1 MENRDHKPSRFA
13 WWILKNLS
21 IYSDRYLIKEDL
33 EEEYLNLCQTQG
45 KRKTRRWLWR
55 QTLLAVG
62 FYVKYIFSWRTLM
75 LKNYLKITIRNIKR
89 HKTFSFINMAGL
101 VVGMTCFLLILV
113 YVYYELSYDSM
124 HEKAD
129 RIYRVAFKH
138 PGMSYMGYDSHLVT
152 PSALAPALMES
163 FPEVSHATRF
173 QVTRRLLLSREEKSF
188 YARGLFADEQFFDVF
203 SFGLVS
209 GSKKNVLKNPGSII
223 ITPQL
228 AQKFFGNED
237 PLGKTLVS
245 SLGEFEIVG
254 ILEYVPEN
262 SHIQFDWLIPFANL
276 FRVEERDSKL
286 YDWIMGNYYTYCVLK
301 TGSDSQEMEKK
312 LTAFMS
318 KINKGLGRKTE
329 RRYFLQAL
337 RSIHLKSH
345 IGFEFSVNSDIKII
359 RLFFT
364 IAVFILLIACVNF
377 INLSTAHASK
387 RAKEIGIRKVI
398 GSTRCHLFRQFIWE
412 SILIS
417 VASLFLALSFS
428 SLLLPA
434 FNKFTG
440 RTVALNALFDW
451 HLILGMAA
459 VLISTGLLAGIYPAL
474 VLSSLQPV
482 DVLKKKTGGIVK
494 GGRLRNILVLSQ
506 FSITIMLIFSS
517 LVIYRQMRYIKNTDI
532 GYNRDQIVTM
542 RVNDPG
548 VRKNLAALK
557 QSIMENPNVLGVATS
572 SLVPT
577 SVGDAIGM
585 KCKSEDGEEIEVH
598 NYWLGVDY
606 NFIDVFQ
613 MEMVRGRNFSKEY
626 DTDAAGAVIVN
637 ESFVKE
643 VNWRQSVGK
652 KIPLFGDEDLREV
665 IGVVKDFHFHS
676 LHMKI
681 KPLTISIY
689 SDSRYL
695 HARIRTENI
704 PATLAYFQEVYDRFK
719 IRYPFEYF
727 FLDDQFNQMYQAELK
742 LGTILMTFS
751 GLAIFI
757 ACLGVFGLAIHT
769 AERRTK
775 EIGIRKVLGAS
786 IPSILGLFYNELTR
800 WILIANI
807 IAWPVAYFVMSQWLQ
822 NFAYRITIGLWI
834 FVASAASAIFI
845 ALLTV
850 SYKSI
855 KAAKANPVD
864 SLRYE

>member
-1 MENRDHKPSRFA
+1 MVNRDHKPSRFA
-13 WWILKNLS
+13 WWILKKLS
-21 IYSDRYLIKEDL
+21 VYSKRYLIKEDL
-33 EEEYLNLCQTQG
+33 EEEYLNLCQSQG
-45 KRKTRRWLWR
+45 KRKARRWLRR

-62 FYVKYIFSWRTLM
+62 FYVKYLFSWKNLM

-89 HKTFSFINMAGL
+89 HKTFSFINIAGL

-113 YVYYELSYDSM
+113 YVYYELSYDNM
-124 HEKAD
+124 HEKAE

-138 PGMSYMGYDSHLVT
+138 PGTSFMGHDSHLVT
-152 PSALAPALMES
+152 PSALAPALIES

-173 QVTRRLLLSREEKSF
+173 RVTRRLLLSREEKSF
-188 YARGLFADEQFFDVF
+188 YAGGLFADDQFFDVF
-203 SFGLVS
+203 SFKLIS

-228 AQKFFGNED
+228 AQMFFARED
-237 PLGKTLVS
+237 PLGKTLVC

-254 ILEYVPEN
+254 ILENVPEN

-276 FRVEERDSKL
+276 FRAEERDSNL
-286 YDWIMGNYYTYCVLK
+286 YSWGNSIYYTYCVLK

-312 LTAFMS
+312 LSAFMS
-318 KINKGLGRKTE
+318 KIDKGLGRKIE
-329 RRYFLQAL
+329 KMYFLQSL

-345 IGFEFSVNSDIKII
+345 IGGEFSVNSDIKII

-398 GSTRCHLFRQFIWE
+398 GSTRFHLFRQFIWE

-417 VASLFLALSFS
+417 VVSLFLALGFS

-434 FNKFTG
+434 FNRFTG
-440 RTVALNALFDW
+440 RTVALIALFDW

-459 VLISTGLLAGIYPAL
+459 VLVATGLLAGIYPAL
-474 VLSSLQPV
+474 FLSSLQPV
-482 DVLKKKTGGIVK
+482 DVLKKKTGGVVK
-494 GGRLRNILVLSQ
+494 GGMLRNILVLSQ

-532 GYNRDQIVTM
+532 GYNREQIVTV
-542 RVNDPG
+542 RINDPE
-548 VRKNLAALK
+548 VRNNLTALK
-557 QSIMENPNVLGVATS
+557 QSIKESPNVLGVTTS
-572 SLVPT
+572 SSVPT
-577 SVGDAIGM
+577 NIGSAVGM
-585 KCKSEDGEEIEVH
+585 RCKSEDGEETEVH
-598 NYWLGVDY
+598 NYWLGVDHS
-606 NFIDVFQ
+606 FIDVFQ
-613 MEMVRGRNFSKEY
+613 MEIVQGRNFSKEFE
-626 DTDAAGAVIVN
+626 TDVQDAVIVN

-643 VNWRQSVGK
+643 VNWSQPVGK
-652 KIPLFGDEDLREV
+652 KIPLFNGREV

-681 KPLTISIY
+681 KPLTISI
-689 SDSRYL
+689 SPDSRNL
-695 HARIRTENI
+695 HARIRTENL
-704 PATLAYFQEVYDRFK
+704 PETLAYLREVYDRFK

-727 FLDDQFNQMYQAELK
+727 FLDDHFNQMYQAELK
-742 LGTILMTFS
+742 LGTTLMTFS

-757 ACLGVFGLAIHT
+757 ACLGIFGLVIYST
-769 AERRTK
+769 ERRTK

-807 IAWPVAYFVMSQWLQ
+807 IAWPVAYFVMSQWLH
-822 NFAYRITIGLWI
+822 NFAYRINLGLGI
-834 FVASAASAIFI
+834 FVVSAATAIFI

-850 SYKSI
+850 SFQSI
-855 KAAKANPVD
+855 KAATANPVD